1 MQRSLFHLT
10 HMALLVVGVF
20 VMTPVCAREV
30 LITGEW
36 PPYTGIRE
44 PQGGSITA
52 VVRQALAA
60 EGLMPRLV
68 SSDGIAYDP

>member
-44 PQGGSITA
+44 PQGGA
-52 VVRQALAA
+52 
-60 EGLMPRLV
+60 
-68 SSDGIAYDP
+68 